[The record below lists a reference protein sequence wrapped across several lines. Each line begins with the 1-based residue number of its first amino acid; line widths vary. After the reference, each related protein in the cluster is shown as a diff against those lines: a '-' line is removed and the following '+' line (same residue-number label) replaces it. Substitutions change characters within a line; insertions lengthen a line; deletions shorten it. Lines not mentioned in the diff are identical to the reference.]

1 MSQKKYISIMSGFV
15 PSTSALGANPDI
27 EATESKYNYPT
38 V

>member
-1 MSQKKYISIMSGFV
+1 MSGFV

-38 V
+38 DNVGMVVWTP

>member
-1 MSQKKYISIMSGFV
+1 MSGFA

-38 V
+38 E